1 MLQYSKTNILF
12 GQRPKVVA
20 KCSLN
25 CMRSIVVMLNIQNW
39 KIDLR
44 SSILIIKSD
53 AQRQMVESGFGRRCH
68 DLSYFGIVFFSI
80 FFECIIYLRASS
92 QTLWKP
98 SF

>member
-1 MLQYSKTNILF
+1 MFFKLHEVHCGYVKYSKLE
-12 GQRPKVVA
+12 
-20 KCSLN
+20 
-25 CMRSIVVMLNIQNW
+25 
-39 KIDLR
+39 IDLK

-92 QTLWKP
+92 QTLWETIILM
-98 SF
+98 